1 MYDHHTTRTVPDT
14 GSVNIMFI
22 GGGSRYPAFIG
33 ALKAVEEL
41 RIPVGRVIGASSGSA
56 VAALYAAG
64 LSPDEIHRLSLET
77 DIGAF
82 RDFSA
87 RGAMA
92 GMGVCRGDALEQ
104 WLDEKLDGKRL
115 GDGFRFP
122 LGIVATDIL
131 NHTAQMLSGENYP
144 DLKVSAAVRFSMGI
158 PLVFAWKKFS
168 HRGRDH
174 VFIDGSLMAGIIEN
188 QISDTGRTLTIKT
201 FAKRS
206 VTRPSAPVLSLRR
219 YGSDLLSIFYGAMD
233 REFLKGGR
241 WKDTITVHCGSIS
254 PLTFSL
260 SATEKEFLFEQGYH
274 QVAKYLRY
282 KGGF

>member
-1 MYDHHTTRTVPDT
+1 MDDQHAKPAVPDCS
-14 GSVNIMFI
+14 SVTLMFI

-41 RIPVGRVIGASSGSA
+41 RIPVGRIIGASGGSV

-64 LSPDEIHRLSLET
+64 YSSDELRRLSLDT
-77 DIGAF
+77 DITAF
-82 RDFSA
+82 RDFSP
-87 RGAMA
+87 RGSLA
-92 GMGVCRGDALEQ
+92 GMGVCRGDALER
-104 WLDEKLDGKRL
+104 WLDEKLDGKRFGGGL
-115 GDGFRFP
+115 RIP
-122 LGIVATDIL
+122 LGIIATDIL
-131 NHTAQMLSGENYP
+131 SHAPYLLCADNHP
-144 DLKVSAAVRFSMGI
+144 DLKVSAAVRFSAGI

-168 HRGRDH
+168 HRGREH
-174 VFIDGSLMAGIIEN
+174 VFIDGSLMAGIIET
-188 QISDTGRTLTIKT
+188 QCAEAGRTLTIKT

-206 VTRPSAPVLSLRR
+206 MSRPASSVLSLRR
-219 YGSDLLSIFYGAMD
+219 YGSDLLSIFYSAMD

-241 WKDTITVHCGSIS
+241 WKDTITVHCGTVS

-260 SATEKEFLFEQGYH
+260 SAAEKEFLFEQGYH

>member
-1 MYDHHTTRTVPDT
+1 MLGNRTTSPGPDNGPVT
-14 GSVNIMFI
+14 LMFI

-41 RIPVGRVIGASSGSA
+41 RIPVGRIIGASGGSA
-56 VAALYAAG
+56 VAAFYAAG
-64 LSPDEIHRLSLET
+64 LSPEEIHRLSLDT
-77 DIGAF
+77 DIETF

-87 RGAMA
+87 RGALA
-92 GMGVCRGDALEQ
+92 GMGVCRGDALER
-104 WLDEKLDGKRL
+104 WLDEKLGGKHL
-115 GDGFRFP
+115 GDGLRIP

-131 NHTAQMLSGENYP
+131 NHAPHLLCGDNHP
-144 DLKVSAAVRFSMGI
+144 DLKVSAAVRFSLGI
-158 PLVFAWKKFS
+158 PLVFAWKKYS

-174 VFIDGSLMAGIIEN
+174 VFVDGSLMAGIIEG
-188 QISDTGRTLTIKT
+188 QCAEAGRTLTIKT

-206 VTRPSAPVLSLRR
+206 MNRPSSSVLSLRR

-241 WKDTITVHCGSIS
+241 WKDTITIHCGTVS

-260 SATEKEFLFEQGYH
+260 GAAEKEFLFEQGYH

>member
-1 MYDHHTTRTVPDT
+1 MNNQHATNSVSDT
-14 GSVNIMFI
+14 GPVTLMFL

-41 RIPVGRVIGASSGSA
+41 GIPVGRIIGASSGSV

-64 LSPDEIHRLSLET
+64 LSPEEIHRLSLET

-87 RGAMA
+87 RGALA
-92 GMGVCRGDALEQ
+92 GMGVCRGDALER
-104 WLDEKLDGKRL
+104 WLDEKLGGKRL
-115 GDGFRFP
+115 GDGFRIP
-122 LGIVATDIL
+122 LAVIATDIL
-131 NHTAQMLSGENYP
+131 NHTPHLLCGDNHP

-158 PLVFAWKKFS
+158 PLVFAWKRYS

-174 VFIDGSLMAGIIEN
+174 VFIDGSLMAGVIET
-188 QISDTGRTLTIKT
+188 QCSDAGRTLTIKT

-206 VTRPSAPVLSLRR
+206 LNRPASSVLSLRR
-219 YGSDLLSIFYGAMD
+219 YGADLLSIFYGAMD

-241 WKDTITVHCGSIS
+241 WKDTITIHCGTVS
-254 PLTFSL
+254 PLTFAL
-260 SATEKEFLFEQGYH
+260 GSAEKEFLFEQGYH

>member
-1 MYDHHTTRTVPDT
+1 MPDYNT
-14 GSVNIMFI
+14 MSPGPANGPVTLMFI
-22 GGGSRYPAFIG
+22 GGGSRCPAFIG

-41 RIPVGRVIGASSGSA
+41 RIPVGKIIGASGGSI

-64 LSPDEIHRLSLET
+64 YSPDELHRLSLDT

-82 RDFSA
+82 RDFSP
-87 RGAMA
+87 RGALA
-92 GMGVCRGDALEQ
+92 GMGVCRGDALER
-104 WLDEKLDGKRL
+104 WLDEKLGGKHL
-115 GDGFRFP
+115 GDGLRIP
-122 LGIVATDIL
+122 LGVVATDIL
-131 NHTAQMLSGENYP
+131 NHTPHLLCGDNHP

-158 PLVFAWKKFS
+158 PLVFAWKKYS
-168 HRGRDH
+168 HRGRDY
-174 VFIDGSLMAGIIEN
+174 VFIDGSLMAGIIEG
-188 QISDTGRTLTIKT
+188 QCADAARTLTIKT

-206 VTRPSAPVLSLRR
+206 MSRPASSVLSLRR

-241 WKDTITVHCGSIS
+241 WKDTITIHCGTVS

-260 SATEKEFLFEQGYH
+260 SSSEKEFLCEQGYH